1 LNRAREYRVLGLGRS
16 RVGGSAIDDELSSG
30 DTEHLPASLGRVCW
44 RRSICAHKDP
54 ADVPCRLDA
63 ASASSGTALRTA
75 STRLDDRCAPNASM
89 IAVWT
94 SPPAATGARSTQNG
108 RPPAAR
114 QRSTATAPADY
125 SALAVRLGLD

>member
-1 LNRAREYRVLGLGRS
+1 MFLVVSTPPPPRAGL
-16 RVGGSAIDDELSSG
+16 
-30 DTEHLPASLGRVCW
+30 P
-44 RRSICAHKDP
+44 CAP
-54 ADVPCRLDA
+54 PPR
-63 ASASSGTALRTA
+63 G
-75 STRLDDRCAPNASM
+75 LDDRCAPNASM